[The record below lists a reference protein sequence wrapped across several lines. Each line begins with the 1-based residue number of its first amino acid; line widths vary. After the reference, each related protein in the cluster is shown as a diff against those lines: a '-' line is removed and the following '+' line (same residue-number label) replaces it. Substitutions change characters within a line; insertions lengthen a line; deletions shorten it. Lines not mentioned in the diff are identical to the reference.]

1 MERSEAHPG
10 MDVGLRG
17 HTTAAPYVGFVPH
30 KPLYGAMSSQLN
42 WCAQHLKG
50 GSMADVSNPESSI
63 NSLSP
68 AVPLESYRIVDLERY
83 LISLL
88 SPEFLSKYTRYAT
101 LREFLEACNR
111 HELQELA
118 DNPPDDET
126 MIQNTRFQ
134 SWADML
140 YNAERILTT
149 EVQKSDRSSLAMHR
163 DSSAV
168 K

>member
-1 MERSEAHPG
+1 MTSHSNSTQSQNQALPSS
-10 MDVGLRG
+10 GLDS
-17 HTTAAPYVGFVPH
+17 H
-30 KPLYGAMSSQLN
+30 
-42 WCAQHLKG
+42 
-50 GSMADVSNPESSI
+50 
-63 NSLSP
+63 
-68 AVPLESYRIVDLERY
+68 RIVDLERY

-101 LREFLEACNR
+101 LREFLSACDR

-140 YNAERILTT
+140 YNAERLLTT
-149 EVQKSDRSSLAMHR
+149 EVQKSDRAVR
-163 DSSAV
+163 EKSAERENA
-168 K
+168 